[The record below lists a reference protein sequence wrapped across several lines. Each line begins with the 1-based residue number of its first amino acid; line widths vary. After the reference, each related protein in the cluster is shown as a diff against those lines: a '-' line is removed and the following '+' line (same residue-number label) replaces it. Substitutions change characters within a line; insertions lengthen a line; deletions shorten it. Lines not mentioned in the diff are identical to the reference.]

1 MVRKSDPR
9 KREQLLAA
17 ALKLFVEKGVEN
29 TSTAEIARE
38 AGTASGTLF
47 LYFPTKQELVSALV
61 LKIARDQSM
70 SMDGVIDPE
79 ASANE
84 TFEAI
89 WRKII
94 GWFLENME
102 AYRFQQQVRDTVLVP
117 QEVAEESGK
126 FFGYFYAAI
135 RKGLDEGAIKPY
147 PLEILGG
154 FLYQDIVAVMNLLK
168 VQPDGAIREE
178 TIRLG
183 FEIFWN
189 GIKAAGNAA
198 QGELE

>member
-9 KREQLLAA
+9 KREQLLTA

-29 TSTAEIARE
+29 TSTAEIAKA

-47 LYFPTKQELVSALV
+47 LYFPSKQDLVSELV
-61 LKIARDQSM
+61 LKIARDQSE
-70 SMDGVIDPE
+70 SMNGVMDP
-79 ASANE
+79 SAHAKE

-89 WRKII
+89 WNRII
-94 GWFLENME
+94 NWFLENME
-102 AYRFQQQVRDTVLVP
+102 AYLYQQQVRDTTLVP
-117 QEVAEESGK
+117 QEVVEESGK

-135 RKGLDEGAIKPY
+135 QKGLDEGAIKPY

-154 FLYQDIVAVMNLLK
+154 FLYQDIVAVMNILK
-168 VQPDGAIREE
+168 AQTDAAIREE
-178 TIRLG
+178 TIHLG

-189 GIKAAGNAA
+189 GIKTTRNDA
-198 QGELE
+198 QGESK